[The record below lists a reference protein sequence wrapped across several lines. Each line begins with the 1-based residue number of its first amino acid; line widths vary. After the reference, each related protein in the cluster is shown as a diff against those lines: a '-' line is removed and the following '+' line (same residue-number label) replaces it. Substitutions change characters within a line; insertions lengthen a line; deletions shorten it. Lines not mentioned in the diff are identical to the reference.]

1 MGLDMYLR
9 KHYYVKNWEH
19 NPPEEQFAIDIK
31 QGGKQSSIPT
41 DKIVYI
47 ITEAMY
53 WRKANAIHKWFVDNV
68 QDGEDDC
75 KEYYVDSAQLKQLLD
90 LTTAVL
96 ADHSKAP
103 ELLPAQSGFFF
114 GGTDYDKYYFDD
126 LEYTKKELEQLLA
139 NDDNGE
145 YYYNSSW

>member
-19 NPPEEQFAIDIK
+19 TEPKDRFDISIK
-31 QGGKQSSIPT
+31 QGGKKSAIPT

-68 QDGEDDC
+68 QGGEDDC
-75 KEYYVDSAQLKQLLD
+75 GEYYVDPEQLKQLLD
-90 LTTAVL
+90 LTPL
-96 ADHSKAP
+96 K
-103 ELLPAQSGFFF
+103 F
-114 GGTDYDKYYFDD
+114 
-126 LEYTKKELEQLLA
+126 
-139 NDDNGE
+139 
-145 YYYNSSW
+145 